1 MKEVELLFKIK
12 DDNQAQIIRERPGQF
27 FVKKFQEVD
36 TYFYPPNR
44 DFTVSGD
51 GRENLRVRKNELKQE
66 LTYKKVFYNQ
76 GVYSH
81 SIEKNV
87 SISDVPEMIEILK
100 VVGFRVHFVIDKE
113 REVFDEAK
121 FHITLDKVK
130 DLGTFLEIEWRGEVG
145 DNDIEKVKQFCL
157 KRARELGLENIQ
169 DKGYL
174 RLLEERADL

>member
-1 MKEVELLFKIK
+1 MKEVELLFRIK
-12 DDNQAQIIRERPGQF
+12 DDVQAQIIRERLGQF

-66 LTYKKVFYNQ
+66 FTYKKVFYNQ

-81 SIEKNV
+81 SIERNV
-87 SISDVPEMIEILK
+87 SVSDASEMVEILGIA
-100 VVGFRVHFVIDKE
+100 GFRVHFVIDKE
-113 REVFDEAK
+113 REVFNEEK
-121 FHITLDKVK
+121 FHITLDRVK
-130 DLGTFLEIEWRGEVG
+130 DLGTFLEIEWRGEVE
-145 DNDIEKVKQFCL
+145 DNDIEKIKQFCL
-157 KRARELGLENIQ
+157 KRAQALGLEKIQ

-174 RLLEERADL
+174 RLLEERVNL